1 MIKLNIEGMTCN
13 HCVKAVT
20 QALSQVPGVTRV
32 VKVDLDSHEATVEG
46 APDPQALVAAVTEE
60 GYQARVV
67 A

>member
-32 VKVDLDSHEATVEG
+32 VNVDLGRHEAIIEG

-67 A
+67 T